1 MAWLKQPVYEITGKR
16 GSLEE
21 AVQRVQ
27 YGQPYDLEG
36 NPDEE
41 LMLLEDYLKKGT
53 SNIYVLVR
61 GLSARSAP
69 PPPLPHCP
77 ASLPKEPQRA
87 RRRVVS
93 GVLRLTRALHTRVS
107 KVVELPLC
115 SCWGARLGV

>member
-69 PPPLPHCP
+69 PPHCP
-77 ASLPKEPQRA
+77 TALPRSPRSLKERGVA
-87 RRRVVS
+87 LFRV
-93 GVLRLTRALHTRVS
+93 
-107 KVVELPLC
+107 C
-115 SCWGARLGV
+115 FD